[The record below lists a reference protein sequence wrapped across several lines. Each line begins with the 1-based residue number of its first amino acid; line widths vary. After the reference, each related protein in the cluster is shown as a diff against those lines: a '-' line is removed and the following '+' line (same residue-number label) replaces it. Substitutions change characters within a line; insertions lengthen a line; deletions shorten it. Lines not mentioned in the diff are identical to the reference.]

1 MTTSTKKLSKE
12 EFVQIMMKSMMT
24 KKIERE
30 IKQEFQQKQK
40 QKQKIQK
47 QITNIQPEERNLKLN
62 DYYNEVL
69 KPMIKRLNKYQ
80 TPPFS
85 KKIEHEYIYS
95 KYDLQIIIQEVHN
108 PYLTIRNIPNW
119 DGYGKELY
127 LSEEGVMEI

>member
-12 EFVQIMMKSMMT
+12 ECVQIMMKSMMT

-30 IKQEFQQKQK
+30 IKQEFQHK

-47 QITNIQPEERNLKLN
+47 QIINIQPEERNLKLN

-69 KPMIKRLNKYQ
+69 KPIIRRLNKYQ

-119 DGYGKELY
+119 NGYGKELY

>member
-30 IKQEFQQKQK
+30 IKQEFQHKQK
-40 QKQKIQK
+40 PKIKK

-69 KPMIKRLNKYQ
+69 KPIIRRLNKYQ
-80 TPPFS
+80 TPPFN

-108 PYLTIRNIPNW
+108 PYLTIRNIPHW

>member
-1 MTTSTKKLSKE
+1 MKTSTKKLSKE
-12 EFVQIMMKSMMT
+12 EFVQIIMKEMMN
-24 KKIERE
+24 KKIERD
-30 IKQEFQQKQK
+30 IKQEFQHKQK
-40 QKQKIQK
+40 HKTQK

-69 KPMIKRLNKYQ
+69 KPIIKRLNKYQ

-95 KYDLQIIIQEVHN
+95 KYDLQIIMKEVHN
-108 PYLTIRNIPNW
+108 PYLTIRDIPHL

-127 LSEEGVMEI
+127 LSEEGVTQL